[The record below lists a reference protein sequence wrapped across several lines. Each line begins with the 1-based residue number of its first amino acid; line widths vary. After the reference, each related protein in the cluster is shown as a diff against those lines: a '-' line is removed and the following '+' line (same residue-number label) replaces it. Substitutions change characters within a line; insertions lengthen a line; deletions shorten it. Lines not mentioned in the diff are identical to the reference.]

1 MKIFP
6 LDRNA
11 FRALGALIP
20 TLLLSACGGGGGDG
34 SGGSASQGMGSVRV
48 ALTDAPACGFDAV
61 NVTIRE
67 VRIHRSSEEE
77 DRDDEDDNDDDN
89 HRGKD
94 GEDDHDDHDDNHNG
108 KDKDKNNHNDGWTR
122 ISIDP
127 PRKINLLDLTNGVF
141 TSLGEAPLEAGH
153 YQQVR
158 LVLASNNGGNIA
170 NSVVFSGTGVEIPI
184 SLPSGDRSGI
194 KLVHGFTVNAGQRT
208 DLMLDFDAC
217 KSIVRHGKDS
227 RFLKPKIKLTAV
239 PVPVETAANGIRG
252 VVNPALLGSN
262 VMVSAQQGGEI
273 ILSAAPDSQT
283 GEFFLARLAPGTYDF
298 VMTADGYSTAVII
311 NVPVADQNA
320 VAVLATSAQPLT
332 LPASGTRTI
341 TGTVRLNPASTTNTV
356 PFVTAKQSGNATTIS
371 VKTDA
376 ADLLD
381 GTYLLTLPI
390 EAPVS
395 GRYGPLPIP
404 VNPFPA
410 AGGRYNVE
418 ASAEG
423 YATSPPVA
431 KEIVSGSASQNFT
444 LVP

>member
-1 MKIFP
+1 MKILR
-6 LDRNA
+6 LDPNTL
-11 FRALGALIP
+11 RALGALIP
-20 TLLLSACGGGGGDG
+20 ALLLSACGGGGGDG
-34 SGGSASQGMGSVRV
+34 SGGSASQSMGSVRV
-48 ALTDAPACGFDAV
+48 ALTDAPACGFDAI

-67 VRIHRSSEEE
+67 VRFHRSSEVE
-77 DRDDEDDNDDDN
+77 DADDEDGDRDRNNEGHDDDDDN
-89 HRGKD
+89 
-94 GEDDHDDHDDNHNG
+94 DNDNRTHNR
-108 KDKDKNNHNDGWTR
+108 NDGWTR

-170 NSVVFSGTGVEIPI
+170 NSVVFSGTGAEIPI
-184 SLPSGDRSGI
+184 NLPSGDRSGI
-194 KLVHGFTVNAGQRT
+194 KLVHGFTVNAGERM

-217 KSIVRHGKDS
+217 KSIVRHGKGS
-227 RFLKPKIKLTAV
+227 RFLKPKIKIKAF
-239 PVPVETAANGIRG
+239 PVPIETAANGIRG
-252 VVNPALLGSN
+252 VVDPALLGSS
-262 VMVSAQQGGEI
+262 VMVSAQQGGEV
-273 ILSAAPDSQT
+273 ILSAAPNSQT
-283 GEFFLARLAPGTYDF
+283 GEFFLARLAPGMYDF

-311 NVPVADQNA
+311 NVPVADQSS
-320 VAVLATSAQPLT
+320 VAVLATSALPLT
-332 LPASGTRTI
+332 LPGSGARTI
-341 TGTVRLNPASTTNTV
+341 SGAVRLNPASTTNTV

-371 VKTDA
+371 VKTEA
-376 ADLLD
+376 VDLLD

-395 GRYGPLPIP
+395 GRYGVLPIP
-404 VNPFPA
+404 LNPFLA
-410 AGGRYNVE
+410 ATGKYNIE

-431 KEIVSGSASQNFT
+431 KDIARASATQDFT

>member
-1 MKIFP
+1 MKILR
-6 LDRNA
+6 LDHNA
-11 FRALGALIP
+11 LRALGALIP
-20 TLLLSACGGGGGDG
+20 TLLLSACGGGDGDG
-34 SGGSASQGMGSVRV
+34 SGGSGGSQGSVRV

-67 VRIHRSSEEE
+67 VRIHRSSEVE
-77 DRDDEDDNDDDN
+77 DADDDEDDNDDN
-89 HRGKD
+89 HKSKD
-94 GEDDHDDHDDNHNG
+94 DEH
-108 KDKDKNNHNDGWTR
+108 DKNNRNDGWTR

-158 LVLASNNGGNIA
+158 LVLASNKGGNIA
-170 NSVVFSGTGVEIPI
+170 NSVVFSGTDVEIPI
-184 SLPSGDRSGI
+184 NLPSGDRSGI
-194 KLVHGFTVNAGQRT
+194 KLVHGFTVNAGERT

-217 KSIVRHGKDS
+217 KSIVRHGKGS
-227 RFLKPKIKLTAV
+227 RFLKPKIKITAV

-252 VVNPALLGSN
+252 VVNSALLGSN
-262 VMVSAQQGGEI
+262 VMVSAQQGGEV
-273 ILSAAPDSQT
+273 ILSAAPNPQT

-311 NVPVADQNA
+311 NVPVADQSA
-320 VAVLATSAQPLT
+320 VAVLATSALPLT
-332 LPASGTRTI
+332 LPDARTRTI
-341 TGTVRLNPASTTNTV
+341 SGTVRLNPASTTNTV

-371 VKTDA
+371 VQSDA

-390 EAPVS
+390 DAPVS
-395 GRYGPLPIP
+395 GKYGPLPIP
-404 VNPFPA
+404 LNSFVA
-410 AGGRYNVE
+410 VTGKYNIE

-431 KEIVSGSASQNFT
+431 KDIVSASATQDFT

>member
-1 MKIFP
+1 MKIFW
-6 LDRNA
+6 LDRK
-11 FRALGALIP
+11 FLRALGALIP
-20 TLLLSACGGGGGDG
+20 ALLLPACGGGGGDG
-34 SGGSASQGMGSVRV
+34 SDGGGNQGMGSVRV

-67 VRIHRSSEEE
+67 VRIHRSSEVE
-77 DRDDEDDNDDDN
+77 DADDDDDDDDNDK
-89 HRGKD
+89 RK
-94 GEDDHDDHDDNHNG
+94 GEDDDDKHDRNA
-108 KDKDKNNHNDGWTR
+108 GWTR

-158 LVLASNNGGNIA
+158 LVLASNKGGNIA
-170 NSVVFSGTGVEIPI
+170 NSVVFSRTGVEIPI
-184 SLPSGDRSGI
+184 KLPSGDRSGI
-194 KLVHGFTVNAGQRT
+194 KLVHGFTVNAGERV

-217 KSIVRHGKDS
+217 KSIVRHGKGS
-227 RFLKPKIKLTAV
+227 RFLKPKIRIKAF
-239 PVPVETAANGIRG
+239 PVPVETATNGIRG

-262 VMVSAQQGGEI
+262 VMVSAQQGGEV
-273 ILSAAPDSQT
+273 ILSAAPNPQT

-298 VMTADGYSTAVII
+298 VMAADGYATAVII
-311 NVPVADQNA
+311 DVPVADQSA
-320 VAVLATSAQPLT
+320 VAVLSTSAQPLT
-332 LPASGTRTI
+332 LPDSRTRMISGT
-341 TGTVRLNPASTTNTV
+341 VLLNPASTTNTV

-371 VKTDA
+371 VKSDA

-404 VNPFPA
+404 LNPFVA
-410 AGGRYNVE
+410 ARGKYGIE
-418 ASAEG
+418 ASAEA
-423 YATSPPVA
+423 YATSPAVA
-431 KEIVSGSASQNFT
+431 KDIFNADATQDFT

>member
-1 MKIFP
+1 MKILR
-6 LDRNA
+6 LDQNA
-11 FRALGALIP
+11 LRALGALIP

-34 SGGSASQGMGSVRV
+34 SGGGGSASQGSVRV

-67 VRIHRSSEEE
+67 VRIHRSAEVE
-77 DRDDEDDNDDDN
+77 DAYDDEDDNEDN
-89 HRGKD
+89 
-94 GEDDHDDHDDNHNG
+94 EDNRKG
-108 KDKDKNNHNDGWTR
+108 KDKDDEHDKNRRNEGWTR

-158 LVLASNNGGNIA
+158 LVLASNKGGTIA
-170 NSVVFSGTGVEIPI
+170 NSVVFSGTDVEIPI
-184 SLPSGDRSGI
+184 KLPSGDRSGI
-194 KLVHGFTVNAGQRT
+194 KLVHGFTVNAGERT

-217 KSIVRHGKDS
+217 KSIVRHGKGS
-227 RFLKPKIKLTAV
+227 RFLKPKIKIKAF
-239 PVPVETAANGIRG
+239 PVPIETATNGIRG
-252 VVNPALLGSN
+252 VVSSALLGSN
-262 VMVSAQQGGEI
+262 VMVSAQQGGEV

-311 NVPVADQNA
+311 NVPVADQST
-320 VAVLATSAQPLT
+320 VAVLATSALPLT
-332 LPASGTRTI
+332 LPDSRTRTI
-341 TGTVRLNPASTTNTV
+341 SGTVRLNPASTTNTV

-371 VKTDA
+371 VQSDA
-376 ADLLD
+376 ADHLD

-390 EAPVS
+390 DAPVS

-404 VNPFPA
+404 LNPFVA
-410 AGGRYNVE
+410 ASGKYNIE

-423 YATSPPVA
+423 YATSPAVA
-431 KEIVSGSASQNFT
+431 KDIFSASATQDFT